1 MTAARFFMFLLL
13 SLTLNACSPVVR
25 PALDAPQKAGE
36 QQCALPDTANQWFA
50 SSQTWQMEHSGVL
63 QLGGKVLPLTGVMRL
78 NLREKEILISIM
90 SGFGLKL
97 LAMKVRP
104 ETQEIL
110 YASPAADAIPH
121 FIQHCADTLRAL
133 FLRFPDQAETCRNV
147 GGLCVLEERIA
158 GNVIRVGLDPQS
170 GFLRQKT
177 VASVRGTGDWT
188 IRYDSPTVFQR
199 TVFPKTVFCN
209 AEKGEYSLNLELQQV
224 ERP

>member
-1 MTAARFFMFLLL
+1 MRRKRPGN
-13 SLTLNACSPVVR
+13 SNAP
-25 PALDAPQKAGE
+25 
-36 QQCALPDTANQWFA
+36 LPDTANQWFA

-170 GFLRQKT
+170 GFFTAKDRCLRQRHWGLDNPLRF
-177 VASVRGTGDWT
+177 ANSVSADG
-188 IRYDSPTVFQR
+188 
-199 TVFPKTVFCN
+199 FPPKRFSAMPKREN
-209 AEKGEYSLNLELQQV
+209 IA
-224 ERP
+224 

>member
-1 MTAARFFMFLLL
+1 MRRK
-13 SLTLNACSPVVR
+13 R
-25 PALDAPQKAGE
+25 PGK

-110 YASPAADAIPH
+110 YASPAADANPALH
-121 FIQHCADTLRAL
+121 PALRRHAPGAISAFSGSGRDL
-133 FLRFPDQAETCRNV
+133 
-147 GGLCVLEERIA
+147 
-158 GNVIRVGLDPQS
+158 PQ
-170 GFLRQKT
+170 RRRP
-177 VASVRGTGDWT
+177 VR
-188 IRYDSPTVFQR
+188 
-199 TVFPKTVFCN
+199 
-209 AEKGEYSLNLELQQV
+209 A
-224 ERP
+224 